1 MNYRRA
7 EAKMGEQVRLDIGT
21 IVLDWGS
28 WVPWHEVAIDNRRG
42 LGVSIPNHRPGVYEV
57 RYADQDSNERLHIGM
72 TGNLRMRVRQGLVKG
87 ATPHST
93 GRRIRERE
101 DLSRLVVRWAVTDRP
116 AAAEEELHRLYRQQF
131 GQLPTYTLLT

>member
-1 MNYRRA
+1 MSDRRT

-21 IVLDWGS
+21 IVLDWSS
-28 WVPWHEVAIDNRRG
+28 WVPWHDVAIDNRGG
-42 LGVSIPNHRPGVYEV
+42 LGVFIPNRRPGVYEV
-57 RYADQDSNERLHIGM
+57 RYSDQDSDERLHIGM

-93 GRRIRERE
+93 GRRIRQHE
-101 DLSRLVVRWAVTDRP
+101 DLSHLAVRWAVTDRP

-131 GQLPTYTLLT
+131 GQLPKYTLLT